1 MRYYVEEHIENFK
14 AWSGGR
20 DTLETIRAYNKL
32 DELEDYLQEVFIDST
47 PSATDINDFL
57 WFKSNT
63 ILNDLGIDTRT
74 IKEKFSDI
82 CNDDEVEAEIKN
94 IIGSLKYNS
103 NGVKGVLDIAQKFNL
118 EYTEN
123 LEYNYISVYKCYDNM
138 VELSIGVRVDNDR
151 LSVVF
156 FNLDEET
163 FEVNDILSE
172 V

>member
-1 MRYYVEEHIENFK
+1 MKYYVEEHIENFK

-20 DTLETIRAYNKL
+20 DTLETIRTYNKL

-57 WFKSNT
+57 WFERDT
-63 ILNDLGIDTRT
+63 ILNGLGIDTRT

-103 NGVKGVLDIAQKFNL
+103 NGIKGILDIAQKFNL
-118 EYTEN
+118 EYHEN
-123 LEYNYISVYKCYDNM
+123 LMSNYISLYKCYDNM
-138 VELSIGVRVDNDR
+138 VEFSIDARVDNDR

-156 FNLDEET
+156 FDLDKET
-163 FEVNDILSE
+163 FEVNDILSG